1 MRSSSR
7 FVGAALVVGSLGLAF
22 AIRLVTGTMVETTGL
37 LEQVSGTALY
47 ASAFYGGVLVLWP
60 RGRPLPVALISIGF
74 CWAVE
79 FFQLTDVPAALSARS
94 VVARLVLG
102 RVFDPSDLV
111 WYVVGVLLA
120 VAIHYLT
127 LCRCTT
133 A

>member
-7 FVGAALVVGSLGLAF
+7 ALGAALIAGSLGLAF
-22 AIRLVTGTMVETTGL
+22 GIRLFTGTLVESTGL

-47 ASAFYGGVLVLWP
+47 ASACYGGVLILWP
-60 RGRPLPVALISIGF
+60 PGRPLPVALISLGF

-102 RVFDPSDLV
+102 RTFDPSDLV
-111 WYVVGVLLA
+111 WYVVGIVVA
-120 VAIHYLT
+120 VTIHYLT
-127 LCRCTT
+127 LCRRT
-133 A
+133 AA